1 MTGRPQTI
9 LELLRAITGW
19 SNEDIVRAFG
29 ENETKKETEN
39 ERG

>member
-19 SNEDIVRAFG
+19 SKEEVVEAFG
-29 ENETKKETEN
+29 KIERLEKARSVKE
-39 ERG
+39 